1 MCERALSQQLPH
13 CANAVR
19 HMGGYFL
26 VGGLSWFQV
35 RMVKAAVVGCGPRLT
50 HKTHTQAKSLC
61 DHSNEAESAEP
72 LAKPQQH
79 FTIALPQL
87 CVCVCRLELNA
98 CQPATATNDEF
109 TEMAVIAYDNEEM
122 QCSHNSGQWVIDKQT
137 ASAFSVCNARRS
149 VHPVCVNVCCVLAQG
164 SKWLIGVIPVLSH

>member
-1 MCERALSQQLPH
+1 M
-13 CANAVR
+13 NVR
-19 HMGGYFL
+19 SLCSYQTVHTLYATWEFFFL

-79 FTIALPQL
+79 FTIASPQL
-87 CVCVCRLELNA
+87 CVCVC
-98 CQPATATNDEF
+98 
-109 TEMAVIAYDNEEM
+109 V
-122 QCSHNSGQWVIDKQT
+122 GWK
-137 ASAFSVCNARRS
+137 
-149 VHPVCVNVCCVLAQG
+149 
-164 SKWLIGVIPVLSH
+164 